1 MGAKRQNNTEEPDNN
16 KKTVERSTN
25 RSAPA
30 SASTSATAPKRQ
42 RVSRACDQC
51 RAAREKC
58 DGIQPLCFAC
68 ASQNRSCSWEE
79 PKKKR
84 GVQTGYI
91 RTLEM
96 ALGWIF
102 DKIPE
107 SEEALH
113 GLLTHEGGQGR
124 LLFSGKD
131 SASAGTRLCR
141 RWRKST
147 VHREIERV
155 LSGGDAAYAR
165 AANDSTPGDESDEE
179 DLERRNGRTS
189 PGAELR
195 IPMKTEVEGAN
206 APPSDTRSVDESV
219 TPQVGNVADLSKS
232 SLTYIPQLQP
242 PQPPYIIVLP
252 HNHWRLLDIYFSYT
266 HCWFPI
272 LEKHEVLKTSY
283 TYPDE
288 GLPVPRDNA
297 DFVGHAELWAA
308 LTLASY
314 QERASEADVNVDSTS
329 SARTQL
335 NPGEM
340 YQVARKLVP
349 LEHELFEVR
358 HVNALLLLTLVNIG
372 CDDVQTAWFL
382 IGVASRMSLSLR
394 LHESSSSANVR
405 QSSHTYMGCFILDTL
420 ISARL
425 GLVPHLRADMA
436 QVDLPRLD
444 NDLDE
449 WQPWMP
455 CSDFGPSRQTSHPS
469 RMPSHSVSSFRLLYR
484 IHHGLSRQSWDGP
497 QATLQAA
504 DAFLSTLQNAV
515 SQYGAEKP
523 LSSCILSGER
533 LTGQSPS
540 THLLRLSFLSAASR
554 CRGFPNLH
562 QAVLGCV
569 ESYIGNFG
577 ICGLPPTFPVFMN
590 LVIQHGQSDPPS
602 AEERNRWK
610 QAESAMESVW
620 PRPNRSRTPNMRAN
634 KSKAADYPNQ
644 PAAAFSVASNVQAQ
658 QSANA
663 ALFHSGTAMA
673 HNPASFGSLYAQ
685 DHGTNA
691 LDFVHHTPTETHPV
705 QFNGSSTAIVDFDDM
720 DTVPGAPHFT
730 ASARPSFSSAALDYD
745 TILDD
750 MASIDHTNMAESDP
764 QFMANLGLRPGTN
777 FADVFSHDFMGFS

>member
-1 MGAKRQNNTEEPDNN
+1 MGAKRQSDTEEPDNS
-16 KKTVERSTN
+16 KKTAERSMN
-25 RSAPA
+25 RPASASA
-30 SASTSATAPKRQ
+30 SASTSATAPKRR

-51 RAAREKC
+51 RTAREKC
-58 DGIQPLCFAC
+58 DGIQPLCFPC

-102 DKIPE
+102 DKMPE

-131 SASAGTRLCR
+131 SASAGTRLYR

-147 VHREIERV
+147 VHLEIERV

-165 AANDSTPGDESDEE
+165 FATDSTPGDGSDEE
-179 DLERRNGRTS
+179 DIERRNGRTS
-189 PGAELR
+189 PRTELT
-195 IPMKTEVEGAN
+195 IPLQFEGEKAKT
-206 APPSDTRSVDESV
+206 PSNTRSGEESV
-219 TPQVGNVADLSKS
+219 TSQVGSTAYLSPS
-232 SLTYIPQLQP
+232 SPTHIPQLQP
-242 PQPPYIIVLP
+242 HQPPDIIALP

-283 TYPDE
+283 TYPHE
-288 GLPVPRDNA
+288 GLQVSRDTA
-297 DFVGHAELWAA
+297 SFVGHAELWAA

-314 QERASEADVNVDSTS
+314 QERANEADVNVDSAS

-335 NPGEM
+335 DPGEL
-340 YQVARKLVP
+340 YRVARKLIP
-349 LEHELFEVR
+349 LEHELFAVR

-372 CDDVQTAWFL
+372 CDDLQTAWL
-382 IGVASRMSLSLR
+382 LMGVASRMSLSLR
-394 LHESSSSANVR
+394 LNESCTSKIR

-436 QVDLPRLD
+436 QVALPGLD

-449 WQPWMP
+449 WQPWMA
-455 CSDFGPSRQTSHPS
+455 CSDFGPSRQTGHPS
-469 RMPSHSVSSFRLLYR
+469 RMPSHSVSSFRLLHG
-484 IHHGLSRQSWDGP
+484 IHQALSRRLWDAP
-497 QATLQAA
+497 QASLQPV
-504 DAFLSTLQNAV
+504 DAFLSALQNAV
-515 SQYGAEKP
+515 SQNGAEKS

-590 LVIQHGQSDPPS
+590 LISQHGQSDSPS
-602 AEERNRWK
+602 AEERDRWQ
-610 QAESAMESVW
+610 QAESAMKSVW
-620 PRPNRSRTPNMRAN
+620 PTPNMRADELKTTN
-634 KSKAADYPNQ
+634 RPNQ
-644 PAAAFSVASNVQAQ
+644 QAATFSMASNVQSQ
-658 QSANA
+658 QSASA
-663 ALFHSGTAMA
+663 ALFHSGTAIA
-673 HNPASFGSLYAQ
+673 HNPATFGTLYAQ
-685 DHGTNA
+685 GHGTNA
-691 LDFVHHTPTETHPV
+691 LDFVHHTTTETHPV
-705 QFNGSSTAIVDFDDM
+705 DINGSSTAVVDFDDM
-720 DTVPGAPHFT
+720 DPSTVPGTLHVT
-730 ASARPSFSSAALDYD
+730 ASTRPSFSGAALDYD
-745 TILDD
+745 TILDGI
-750 MASIDHTNMAESDP
+750 ASIDHTNMAESDP
-764 QFMANLGLRPGTN
+764 QFMTNLGLRPGTN
-777 FADVFSHDFMGFS
+777 LADVFSHDFMGFS